1 MATYIKIISY
11 ISHHATSLQLNK
23 RKRLFWC
30 REQLR
35 LGETFDDVIF
45 TDESSIQ
52 LDHHS
57 RVCFRKKLQP
67 RALKQRAKHPVKI
80 HVWGGISKKGATR
93 IVMFTGNMNAQRFK
107 RILEVGLIP
116 FINELFPMGHR
127 LFQDNDPKHNSE
139 YISDFFEEQG
149 VDWWAT
155 PPESP
160 DLNPIENIWG
170 SLKQYLRTTYKPR
183 NLDEL
188 KRGIQQFWMTLTP
201 EVCRQYIGHIHKVIP
216 KVVEVYGEPS
226 GY

>member
-1 MATYIKIISY
+1 M
-11 ISHHATSLQLNK
+11 NK

-35 LGETFDDVIF
+35 LEETFDDVIF

-57 RVCFRKKLQP
+57 RVCFHKKLQP
-67 RALKQRAKHPVKI
+67 RALKQRPKHPVKI

-93 IVMFTGNMNAQRFK
+93 IIMFTGNMNAERFK
-107 RILEVGLIP
+107 RILEAGLIP
-116 FINELFPMGHR
+116 FINDLFPTGHR
-127 LFQDNDPKHNSE
+127 LYQDNDPKHTSKC
-139 YISDFFEEQG
+139 ISDFFEERG
-149 VDWWAT
+149 INWWAT

-160 DLNPIENIWG
+160 DLNPIENVWG

-201 EVCRQYIGHIHKVIP
+201 EICQRYIGHIHKVIP
-216 KVVEVYGEPS
+216 KVIKVYGDPS
-226 GY
+226 GF